1 MAQERKVIILYYKAY
16 PGIQFTYLN
25 TEYYY
30 KHLLNH
36 DINVPRVY
44 GPWAGNTHVSV
55 REQRVKRKLNSHC
68 PYLDI
73 NRQCLKPINLE
84 VAIHRCYSEI
94 QR

>member
-1 MAQERKVIILYYKAY
+1 MYQEYMGHGQEI
-16 PGIQFTYLN
+16 
-25 TEYYY
+25 
-30 KHLLNH
+30 
-36 DINVPRVY
+36 
-44 GPWAGNTHVSV
+44 HVSV

-84 VAIHRCYSEI
+84 VAIHRCFSEI